1 MQSEEMMKKLAD
13 NFGTLVMVSKRHP
26 SSMSRL
32 KNLLISEGVSETSAR
47 RKIADLDTEIGCL
60 VVEEYGSLKINKKLI
75 SQMFLQIQSELNI
88 PNHVDEEYKKRWQES
103 ECKYEMMKKENTNEI
118 NSLVAEIERKDNMIA
133 ELKKDAEKKKELY
146 EWDKKYN
153 WDRYHETSGK
163 LEVAEKTIARMKK
176 GLFSY
181 FEVCFEDWREARLKK
196 KRIKKEVK
204 ERQKRYAELERKW
217 EKEKKQKEKEKYKK

>member
-1 MQSEEMMKKLAD
+1 MKNIKSD
-13 NFGTLVMVSKRHP
+13 G
-26 SSMSRL
+26 
-32 KNLLISEGVSETSAR
+32 KNQ
-47 RKIADLDTEIGCL
+47 
-60 VVEEYGSLKINKKLI
+60 N
-75 SQMFLQIQSELNI
+75 
-88 PNHVDEEYKKRWQES
+88 
-103 ECKYEMMKKENTNEI
+103 ENMNEI
-118 NSLVAEIERKDNMIA
+118 NALVAEIERKDNMIA
-133 ELKKDAEKKKELY
+133 ELKKDAEKKKESY

-181 FEVCFEDWREARLKK
+181 FEVCFEDWRETRLKK

-217 EKEKKQKEKEKYKK
+217 EREKKQKEKENYKR